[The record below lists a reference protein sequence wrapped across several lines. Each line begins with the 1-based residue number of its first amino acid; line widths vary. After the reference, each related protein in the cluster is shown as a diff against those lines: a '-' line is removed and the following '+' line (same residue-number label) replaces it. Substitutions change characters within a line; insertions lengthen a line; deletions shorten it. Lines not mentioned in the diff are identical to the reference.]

1 MKRDL
6 FLAILSMDSYNRSY
20 GQHLTELDDAY
31 ESSGD
36 VFLGNALLQ
45 KNSFRDLPG
54 SAASGF
60 YAIAYTAGAGIEGIA
75 AGQTIISYRG
85 TNPDGPFGANLFDD
99 ALKGYGIA
107 TGFANGPQARQTI
120 EFYKKVLGVTDGKS
134 AG

>member
-20 GQHLTELDDAY
+20 GTHLTDLKDDIGVA
-31 ESSGD
+31 
-36 VFLGNALLQ
+36 VGNATI
-45 KNSFRDLPG
+45 NAISTERLPG

-75 AGQTIISYRG
+75 AGQ
-85 TNPDGPFGANLFDD
+85 
-99 ALKGYGIA
+99 
-107 TGFANGPQARQTI
+107 
-120 EFYKKVLGVTDGKS
+120 S